1 MVSGFQG
8 RPPTQ
13 QLMPPTSR
21 QPFDYW
27 GAPFQQGGIPTQ
39 VAPVEKSGL
48 MGMLQKYL
56 PTNLLQNTGGGS
68 GVTGTLNNIQQV
80 LKMTQSVTPLIQ
92 QYGPMVKNIPSM
104 LALLKAFQ
112 ESDDEGDE
120 ADTNLD
126 MDEVDNETVINT
138 SEEVE
143 SIEKRA
149 KVAIN
154 ESSDDL
160 YHIETEMNA
169 KSKQQTKAQSSK
181 PKLYI

>member
-1 MVSGFQG
+1 MVSPFQG

-13 QLMPPTSR
+13 QLLPPATR

-27 GAPFQQGGIPTQ
+27 GAPFQQGGMPTAL
-39 VAPVEKSGL
+39 APVEKTGV

-56 PTNLLQNTGGGS
+56 PTKLLQNSGGGS

-112 ESDDEGDE
+112 ESDDEEVEE
-120 ADTNLD
+120 ADTDLD
-126 MDEVDNETVINT
+126 PDEEDKIAVKT
-138 SEEVE
+138 SEEDE
-143 SIEKRA
+143 SIEKGA
-149 KVAIN
+149 KVVIN
-154 ESSDDL
+154 ESADDL
-160 YHIETEMNA
+160 YHIETEINT
-169 KSKQQTKAQSSK
+169 KTKQKKKAQSSK